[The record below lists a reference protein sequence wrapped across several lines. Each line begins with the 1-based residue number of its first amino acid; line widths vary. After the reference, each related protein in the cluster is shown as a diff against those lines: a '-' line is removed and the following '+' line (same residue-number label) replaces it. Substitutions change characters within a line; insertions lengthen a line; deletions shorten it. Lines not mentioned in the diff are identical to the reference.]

1 MTDASTKTRP
11 RKARII
17 IWAIIAA
24 AIMAMI
30 LTVVIANVV
39 NNNRQQTLVGDGPQ
53 LTRENSRHIS
63 QADDEKA
70 VLVEFL
76 DFECEACL
84 AAKPFV
90 DELEQEFGENLT
102 ITARYFPLPGHTN
115 SMNAALA
122 VEAAAQQGKFTQM
135 LDLMYE
141 TQADWGEA
149 SESKADVF
157 RGFAEDLDLD
167 LAAYDA
173 AITDPETKNRIELD
187 VADGTAL
194 GVTGTPTFFLN
205 DEEVLATT
213 LDEFRT
219 LVADSINGS

>member
-1 MTDASTKTRP
+1 
-11 RKARII
+11 
-17 IWAIIAA
+17 
-24 AIMAMI
+24 
-30 LTVVIANVV
+30 
-39 NNNRQQTLVGDGPQ
+39 
-53 LTRENSRHIS
+53 
-63 QADDEKA
+63 
-70 VLVEFL
+70 
-76 DFECEACL
+76 
-84 AAKPFV
+84 
-90 DELEQEFGENLT
+90 
-102 ITARYFPLPGHTN
+102 
-115 SMNAALA
+115 MNAALA